1 MPAVKISVD
10 SRPIAFGTS
19 FSIIPAY
26 SPGTH
31 SLQAMIS
38 FSEALSIVIANST
51 RAMPTE
57 TVPLVLAAGRVLANS
72 VVATENIPPMPNSA
86 MDGYAIHAEDVTT
99 ASVDMPVALQVI
111 GESAAGSPFPGVVG
125 RGQAARIMTGGILPE
140 GANGVIEVEA
150 TTGTDTTVLVRRAI
164 RLWESV
170 RAAGE
175 DIQEGTQVIPAGKRL
190 TAADVGVL
198 ASLGIVNVPVR
209 LKPIVGL
216 LATGNE
222 LVEPF
227 RTPSLGQI
235 RNSSLPALYA
245 LCNSFGAEP
254 IDLGIAGDDRD
265 DLLES
270 IEQGLRYDL
279 LVTTGGVSA
288 GEYDLVQEVLPELGV
303 SIQFHQVN
311 IRPGKPVMFGV
322 YDVADQRTLVFGL
335 PGNPVSTV
343 VTFQQFVLPAMR
355 TMLGMTE
362 QPIHMAARL
371 TSPIKKADSKRH
383 FIRGIFS
390 TDETGQLAVATTG
403 TQSSGALSSVSKAN
417 CLIILPE
424 NSGFQ
429 EPGDSVTIELL

>member
-1 MPAVKISVD
+1 
-10 SRPIAFGTS
+10 
-19 FSIIPAY
+19 
-26 SPGTH
+26 
-31 SLQAMIS
+31 
-38 FSEALSIVIANST
+38 
-51 RAMPTE
+51 MPTE
-57 TVPLVLAAGRVLANS
+57 TVPLVLAAGRILAAS
-72 VVATENIPPMPNSA
+72 IVSSQNIPAAPNSA
-86 MDGYAIHAEDVTT
+86 MDGYAIHAEDVTAAT
-99 ASVDMPVALQVI
+99 VDAPTPLRVI
-111 GESAAGSPFPGVVG
+111 GESAAGLPFSGVVG
-125 RGQAARIMTGGILPE
+125 RGQAVRIMTGGVLPE

-150 TTGTDTTVLVRRAI
+150 TTEADTTVLVRRAI

-175 DIQEGTQVIPAGKRL
+175 DIQEGTEAIPAGKRL

-198 ASLGIVNVPVR
+198 ASLGVVNVPVR
-209 LKPIVGL
+209 VKPIVGL

-235 RNSSLPALYA
+235 RNSSIPALYA

-254 IDLGIAGDDRD
+254 IDLGIASDDRE
-265 DLLES
+265 DLLEK

-288 GEYDLVQEVLPELGV
+288 GEYDFVQHTLPDVGV
-303 SIQFHQVN
+303 AIQFHNVN

-343 VTFQQFVLPAMR
+343 ITFQQFVLPAMR
-355 TMLGMTE
+355 TMLGITE
-362 QPIHMAARL
+362 QPTQMTARL
-371 TSPIKKADSKRH
+371 TSPINKTDSKRH
-383 FIRGIFS
+383 FIRGFFS
-390 TDETGQLAVATTG
+390 TDETGQLVVATTG

-417 CLIILPE
+417 CLIVLSE

-429 EPGDSVTIELL
+429 KPGDIVTIELL